1 MSAIYQRVA
10 LERRHH
16 KRKPIQATVILRH
29 PALGELKTRAIDMSD
44 GGLFVDTGCQ
54 LGPPVGAVVQV
65 MIKRL
70 SGPLNEHPINMQVIH
85 RRDSGLGLKFT

>member
-1 MSAIYQRVA
+1 MSAIQKRKA
-10 LERRHH
+10 LERRRHR
-16 KRKPIQATVILRH
+16 RKSLQATVILRH

-54 LGPPVGAVVQV
+54 LGPPVGSVVQV
-65 MIKRL
+65 MITRL
-70 SGPLNEHPINMQVIH
+70 SGPLNAHPIDMEVIH

>member
-10 LERRHH
+10 LERRRHA
-16 KRKPIQATVILRH
+16 RKPIQAIVILRH

>member
-10 LERRHH
+10 FERRLH

-29 PALGELKTRAIDMSD
+29 PALGEMKTRAIDMSD
-44 GGLFVDTGCQ
+44 GGLFVDTGYQ

-65 MIKRL
+65 MINRL
-70 SGPLNEHPINMQVIH
+70 SGPLSEHPIDMQVVH

>member
-1 MSAIYQRVA
+1 MSAIYQRVT
-10 LERRHH
+10 LERRRHA
-16 KRKPIQATVILRH
+16 RKPLQATVTLRH

-44 GGLFVDTGCQ
+44 GGIFVDTGCQ
-54 LGPPVGAVVQV
+54 LGPPIGSVVQV

-70 SGPLNEHPINMQVIH
+70 SGPVNDSPINMQVVH

>member
-1 MSAIYQRVA
+1 MSAIYQRVS
-10 LERRHH
+10 LERRRH
-16 KRKPIQATVILRH
+16 KRKPLQATVMLRH
-29 PALGELKTRAIDMSD
+29 PALGEMKTRAIDMSD
-44 GGLFVDTGCQ
+44 GGIFVDTGCQ

-70 SGPLNEHPINMQVIH
+70 SGPVNEYPIAMRVIH

>member
-1 MSAIYQRVA
+1 MSAIHERVR
-10 LERRHH
+10 LERRRH
-16 KRKPIQATVILRH
+16 KRKPLQATVILRH
-29 PALGELKTRAIDMSD
+29 PALGEMKTRAIDMSD

-70 SGPLNEHPINMQVIH
+70 SGPLNEYPINMQVIH

>member
-10 LERRHH
+10 LERRRHA
-16 KRKPIQATVILRH
+16 RKPIQATVILRH
-29 PALGELKTRAIDMSD
+29 PALGELKARVIDMSD
-44 GGLFVDTGCQ
+44 GGVFVDTGYQ
-54 LGPPVGAVVQV
+54 FGPPIGSVVQV

-70 SGPLNEHPINMQVIH
+70 SGPVNERPFSMQVVH